1 MSRELDEA
9 CALAMGWKRE
19 ERINEGP
26 LWRDPN
32 AKLSRYCSPPAFSSD
47 AACIPEMV
55 AWLKAC
61 QDTASPMYADLTIHC
76 LSDTDT
82 FAELWTRCRDCEFE
96 RDHDEKVAEAQGC
109 SLSEVL
115 SRLVVAVGDAKEK
128 P

>member
-1 MSRELDEA
+1 MSRELDSKVFGILIRAKQKPGDSPMPQCFLDE
-9 CALAMGWKRE
+9 CA
-19 ERINEGP
+19 
-26 LWRDPN
+26 
-32 AKLSRYCSPPAFSSD
+32 PAFSSD

>member
-32 AKLSRYCSPPAFSSD
+32 AKLSRYCSPP
-47 AACIPEMV
+47 
-55 AWLKAC
+55 
-61 QDTASPMYADLTIHC
+61 
-76 LSDTDT
+76 
-82 FAELWTRCRDCEFE
+82 
-96 RDHDEKVAEAQGC
+96 
-109 SLSEVL
+109 SLSVGNVYVTVL
-115 SRLVVAVGDAKEK
+115 LDHLHKEWPWVSIDTYPTDEGGSGVTVQGKNDYGDKTPITEGSTLSEALAKLVVAVGDAKEK